1 MKKAIRQFTLIELL
15 VVIAI
20 IAILASM
27 LLPALNNARDK
38 AKSIACTNNL
48 KQLGLTYQAY
58 SVDFD
63 GFVVPASYAG
73 DYWTSIFVINGY
85 STKKMMMCPSR
96 QRLLG
101 GGWYNKFWNNP
112 TSYTSDPSS
121 SNWTVCDYGINLYF
135 ATSYLGTPK
144 VPLKQNSFKT
154 PSKTINFADS
164 ARRERTA
171 EMSDPLGYLFV
182 NAYYNSPGDGPIIWP
197 IHMGG
202 HQTNCSFVDGH
213 VSSGRSQIRGEY
225 GAQAMYKTNGSIFYH
240 YYGLPAESN
249 WHRHDGRNIPGA

>member
-112 TSYTSDPSS
+112 TSYTSDPSN
-121 SNWTVCDYGINLYF
+121 SNWTVCPMYSGINAEYMGHTVQLELLGSEVQEVGLFQNLLYHPPPKSRCLDGHIIIF
-135 ATSYLGTPK
+135 LVEQPLITKMLVQQSPAYDAGTT
-144 VPLKQNSFKT
+144 N
-154 PSKTINFADS
+154 PSKST
-164 ARRERTA
+164 E
-171 EMSDPLGYLFV
+171 
-182 NAYYNSPGDGPIIWP
+182 
-197 IHMGG
+197 
-202 HQTNCSFVDGH
+202 
-213 VSSGRSQIRGEY
+213 
-225 GAQAMYKTNGSIFYH
+225 QA
-240 YYGLPAESN
+240 
-249 WHRHDGRNIPGA
+249 